1 MKKKWSSNWNSS
13 KQPRKQ
19 RKFRYNA
26 PLHVRQSLVAA
37 TLDKK
42 LRKEFGKRSLS
53 VRRGDEVLV
62 MRGSFKGKIGKVS
75 SVDLRESKVY
85 IETVKRKKVSGQ
97 EIEVPVDP
105 SNLKIVRLYM
115 EDKKRRKFFERKK
128 TKVEKKKEK

>member
-1 MKKKWSSNWNSS
+1 MLKRMKQEILLSVKTKLIKLQMEKNFMKKCK
-13 KQPRKQ
+13 
-19 RKFRYNA
+19 
-26 PLHVRQSLVAA
+26 
-37 TLDKK
+37 LDKK